1 MSRHWNK
8 LWVLGMLIA
17 FAVPAGL
24 AEPIPENDDDRPARV
39 GQRGRMK
46 GRAGDGP
53 RDGFKP
59 GFGRKR
65 FDREHEPLELTEEQS
80 ERVLEFMRQNFPERH
95 QMLERLRERRPE
107 MFAERLRKMAPRIM
121 DMLGQLD
128 AHPELGA
135 VLIEQH
141 KLQEELHDLM
151 RSIRR
156 RGETEPDSEQMS
168 QIQEKVTRLVQLRLE
183 RRAFEI
189 EGLARRLDEQRNRLD
204 EDSERIDEL
213 VDEEL
218 EWMMKRRSF
227 QRRSHRPVE

>member
-1 MSRHWNK
+1 MKGHLNK

-24 AEPIPENDDDRPARV
+24 AEPVPENQDDRPARA
-39 GQRGRMK
+39 GKHGRLR

-59 GFGRKR
+59 SFGRER
-65 FDREHEPLELTEEQS
+65 FERDHAPLELTEEQND
-80 ERVLEFMRQNFPERH
+80 RVLDFMRQNFPERH

-107 MFAERLRKMAPRIM
+107 MFAQRMRKMTPRIM
-121 DMLGQLD
+121 DMLGRLEE
-128 AHPELGA
+128 HPELGA

-141 KLQEELHDLM
+141 KLQEDLYDLM

-156 RGETEPDSEQMS
+156 GRGTDPDEDQMS
-168 QIQEKVTRLVQLRLE
+168 QIREKVAQLVQLRLE

-189 EGLARRLDEQRNRLD
+189 EGLARRLDEQRSRLE
-204 EDSERIDEL
+204 EDTGRVDEL

-218 EWMMKRRSF
+218 EWMMKRRPF
-227 QRRSHRPVE
+227 GRRPPPPSE